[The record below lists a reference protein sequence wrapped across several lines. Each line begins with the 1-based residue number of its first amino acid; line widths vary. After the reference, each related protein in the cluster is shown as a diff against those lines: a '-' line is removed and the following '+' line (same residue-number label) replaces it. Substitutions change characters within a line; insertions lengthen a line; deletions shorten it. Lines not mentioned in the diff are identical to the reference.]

1 MAGKSP
7 LMSDQ
12 TRAKLKAA
20 RVARLATIDANR
32 TPHMVPIC
40 FSYDGSLF
48 YTAIDRKPKNVP
60 PGRLA
65 RLKNI
70 QMNRQVALLIDEYD
84 EDWTRLWYVLVRG
97 EAELVSSLAER
108 AHALAQ
114 LQAKYPQ
121 YRSGMLADD
130 GPILRIT
137 PLRISTWGKLTNTAA
152 EPER

>member
-60 PGRLA
+60 PGQLA

-70 QMNRQVALLIDEYD
+70 QMNRQVALLIEEYD

>member
-60 PGRLA
+60 PGQLA

-70 QMNRQVALLIDEYD
+70 QINRQVALLIDEYD

-137 PLRISTWGKLTNTAA
+137 PLRISTWGKLTNTAT